1 MCRITRFQ
9 RQGLSEPKIPMEGVM
24 YIKRNPY
31 NYVKHCPIFL
41 IIAVMILFLP
51 GCSPQQGTKQNLQ
64 SEDPFVFRKIA
75 VIPFQNLIPDDP
87 SVTSVRCPICGAFY
101 STSPYSGNP
110 EKIIEK
116 IFVKKLMAV
125 HKKIDLVSVDR
136 ARGAYTRIRAD
147 SFKEKPVEV
156 LKKVGEE
163 LGVDGIVAGYVCR
176 YRERKGYEYGVERP
190 ASVAFD
196 IHLLRIKDGTFV
208 WKGVFD
214 KTQTSLMENVLDV
227 VSFIKGR
234 GKWLTAEQLAEEGVD
249 NVVKTFPGP
258 K

>member
-1 MCRITRFQ
+1 MKTTV
-9 RQGLSEPKIPMEGVM
+9 EGVM

-31 NYVKHCPIFL
+31 NHVKHCSVFL
-41 IIAVMILFLP
+41 IIAVVILCLS
-51 GCSPQQGTKQNLQ
+51 GCSPRQGTKQTSQ
-64 SEDPFVFRKIA
+64 SDDAFFFHKIA

-87 SVTSVRCPICGAFY
+87 SVTSVPCPVCGAFY
-101 STSPYSGNP
+101 STSPYPGNP
-110 EKIIEK
+110 EKIIEM
-116 IFVKKLMAV
+116 IFVKKLMAG

-147 SFKEKPVEV
+147 SFKEKPYEI
-156 LKKVGEE
+156 LKRVGEE
-163 LGVDGIVAGYVCR
+163 LGVDGIVAGYVYR
-176 YRERKGYEYGVERP
+176 YRDRQGYEYGVERP

-196 IHLLRIKDGTFV
+196 IHLLRVKDGKFV

-227 VSFIKGR
+227 VSFIKGH

-249 NVVKTFPGP
+249 NIVKTFPGL